1 MLLRR
6 MEQCCSTALAI
17 LLELRLDAAK
27 WLCCRVGRNA
37 EFGDSR
43 QYFPPMTERNID
55 VLEVLIGQIREYR
68 NIDFA
73 IGKAFHVLGHT
84 EVLEPVLNVL
94 HRAPGSYLQP
104 ATARSL
110 PVLAEI
116 EETRPSRRRTHRTH
130 RIVASSVPSYRPFW
144 VRFNS
149 PPMSA
154 LRCAEQTIPR
164 ACTVKPSHI
173 CALTTKAF
181 L

>member
-68 NIDFA
+68 NIDFV

-84 EVLEPVLNVL
+84 EVLEPVLNAL
-94 HRAPGSYLQP
+94 HRPHLGVTCHRQEPEAYQYSP
-104 ATARSL
+104 R
-110 PVLAEI
+110 
-116 EETRPSRRRTHRTH
+116 SRRLGPRVAATHC
-130 RIVASSVPSYRPFW
+130 IVASWIPS
-144 VRFNS
+144 
-149 PPMSA
+149 
-154 LRCAEQTIPR
+154 
-164 ACTVKPSHI
+164 
-173 CALTTKAF
+173 
-181 L
+181 